1 MSAEATPIS
10 AAQFALAIQDLP
22 VENIYSKAHEIR
34 NSICHLE
41 RSNQQLKAYID
52 SIKTDTSL
60 PEDTRQE
67 GDKDCSDAIHENAI
81 VINRQKERIDL
92 LKQEVERRGG
102 RWHEADNGGKVN
114 GSSEESVPN
123 GEAQATSRGTGGGRL
138 TDDELRRQMMERM
151 AEDDNNEDEGMHL

>member
-34 NSICHLE
+34 NSISHLE
-41 RSNQQLKAYID
+41 RSNQQLQAYID

-81 VINRQKERIDL
+81 VINRQKERMDL

-102 RWHEADNGGKVN
+102 RWHEADNGGEVN
-114 GSSEESVPN
+114 GSSEELAPN
-123 GEAQATSRGTGGGRL
+123 GEAQATSRGAGGRL
-138 TDDELRRQMMERM
+138 TNDELRRQMMERM
-151 AEDDNNEDEGMHL
+151 VEDDNNEDEGMHL